1 MDDLDEDDDDDDDDD
16 DEDSDEDMVPSSSKN
31 ARVAPQPVHH
41 ASKSQGQARVAVG
54 TVTQLVPEGGEFKT
68 GDFVMLTTDADKD
81 SAPIWRLDS
90 KTLLQRYNPLSGGGG
105 DSLHK
110 SANLFTGF
118 VQSNRERYASVA
130 VKFVSAD
137 SNSYTVKVIKSAS
150 D

>member
-1 MDDLDEDDDDDDDDD
+1 M
-16 DEDSDEDMVPSSSKN
+16 SKT
-31 ARVAPQPVHH
+31 VLGCSIKIQ
-41 ASKSQGQARVAVG
+41 QA
-54 TVTQLVPEGGEFKT
+54 LKNELFL
-68 GDFVMLTTDADKD
+68 F
-81 SAPIWRLDS
+81 RLDS

-130 VKFVSAD
+130 VKFVSVD

-150 D
+150 SNDS